1 MTRKHQNSRVAF
13 FKDFSYRVIRL
24 KYFILV
30 VLTLLLQATAVSIY
44 LFINEDIIDFELFNA
59 SI

>member
-1 MTRKHQNSRVAF
+1 MTRKHQNFRVAF